1 MLKYFCQG
9 SGGQTLVLIH
19 GYCENNTCFNKQVL
33 FFKDSHK
40 VITLDLPGFG
50 SSEVIT
56 DVSMDQMATEV
67 KAVLDHLDIRQCIMM
82 GHSMGGYVVMA
93 FAELYPQML
102 TSFGL
107 IHSVATAD
115 NEERKEKRKQV
126 IALLEKT
133 GKEPYIKSFIPTLF
147 ATPNQSE
154 PYVNDFILQGLSGPK
169 EGIIEAAKAMMNRP
183 DRLHV
188 LEQTQVPV
196 FFAIGK
202 QDPLIPEEAM
212 FKQAALCK
220 VSQICYLQNAGHVGM
235 VEEPDMLNK
244 GMMEFINSR
253 SF

>member
-9 SGGQTLVLIH
+9 LGKQTLVLIH
-19 GYCENNTCFNKQVL
+19 GYCENNTCFNEQVL

-50 SSEVIT
+50 ESDIIA
-56 DVSMDQMATEV
+56 DVSTDKMASEV

-102 TSFGL
+102 SGFGL

-126 IALLEKT
+126 IKLVEKT

-147 ATPNQSE
+147 AESNQTKS
-154 PYVNDFILQGLSGPK
+154 YVNDFVLQGLSGPK

-188 LEQTQVPV
+188 LEQAKVPV

-220 VSQICYLQNAGHVGM
+220 ESQICYLQKAGHVGM
-235 VEEPDMLNK
+235 VEEPETLNK
-244 GMMEFINSR
+244 GMMEFCGESQ
-253 SF
+253 